1 MRGNSPQCENFFAT
15 HNHTVR
21 TASNSKDQNHDIMTS
36 SGGVPRR
43 GRGCGA
49 MPVIFY
55 ALSIPTP
62 KSIPIE
68 EQRLIKPTHDTNP
81 TQASDAPSLT
91 LMPKMASICS
101 TNTTCCGQY
110 GTARHHHDIICIT
123 LPGQE
128 AKVLLSQEGITQ
140 GGVMGLTIYGILT
153 MQLAE

>member
-1 MRGNSPQCENFFAT
+1 
-15 HNHTVR
+15 
-21 TASNSKDQNHDIMTS
+21 
-36 SGGVPRR
+36 
-43 GRGCGA
+43 

-68 EQRLIKPTHDTNP
+68 EQCLM
-81 TQASDAPSLT
+81 ASDAPSLT